1 MRSKILKF
9 FSKSFMDCF
18 SCFCNY
24 STAPLRPRVV
34 PMLNVPVL
42 PPPQHLRIQDVKVRD
57 AGDYICR
64 AENSLGRAEATT
76 TLEVLISNLNTYL
89 QQIVV
94 FQYRA
99 KSNDHLK

>member
-1 MRSKILKF
+1 MSLC
-9 FSKSFMDCF
+9 SHHL
-18 SCFCNY
+18 
-24 STAPLRPRVV
+24 T
-34 PMLNVPVL
+34 
-42 PPPQHLRIQDVKVRD
+42 QHLRIQDVKVRD

>member
-1 MRSKILKF
+1 MSLC
-9 FSKSFMDCF
+9 S
-18 SCFCNY
+18 
-24 STAPLRPRVV
+24 
-34 PMLNVPVL
+34 L

-76 TLEVLISNLNTYL
+76 TLEVLTSNLNTYLQL